1 MAQTLTWSGVRG
13 SLPDEVGRLELRDFC
28 AQHTLHY
35 IDHFEER
42 LMDASHMTC
51 PRAPRIM
58 VGDDWPSIC
67 KGRIEKKICDVTPI
81 DQLFHIGQAPLLNG
95 MFGVGKGKFVGEVE
109 TQRLIMNL
117 IRQLR
122 EPLVRDV

>member
-28 AQHTLHY
+28 AQQ
-35 IDHFEER
+35 ER